1 MEPMGPPRNAPGGLA
16 RLQVVR
22 SAEHR
27 TFERDN
33 CHSGKEWC
41 QAAAQPDR
49 YCHSAKLLQNLY
61 FTKVF
66 AGAKPWPQSSNLA
79 GG

>member
-16 RLQVVR
+16 RLQAVR
-22 SAEHR
+22 SVKHR

-41 QAAAQPDR
+41 QAAAQPGPLL
-49 YCHSAKLLQNLY
+49 SLGIAIAKSL
-61 FTKVF
+61 FH
-66 AGAKPWPQSSNLA
+66 
-79 GG
+79 